1 MRGLTAKEILGVW
14 EVGQCQMPAER
25 ALTLLSTF
33 CPQTPREDI
42 ERMSIGKRDALLLS
56 FREILFGSQF
66 SATTRC
72 PHCRSILDL
81 GFSSSEVRTNVL
93 DDREET
99 FLVSVGEYEFNCRLP
114 DSRDLLAV
122 MHEPDKDSIANAL
135 FERCVLQEQPH
146 GTAVSLASLPED
158 VSEALVAEIAKR
170 DPQGDIRFNLICPD
184 CSHQWE
190 AIFDIVSF
198 AWNEISAWAGRLMR
212 QVHTLALA
220 YGWRELDILSLSP
233 LRRQVYLEMLG
244 E

>member
-14 EVGQCQMPAER
+14 EVGQYQMPAER
-25 ALTLLSTF
+25 ALTLLSTL
-33 CPQTPREDI
+33 CPQTPREDL
-42 ERMSIGKRDALLLS
+42 ERLSVGKRDALLLS

-66 SATTRC
+66 SGTTRC
-72 PHCRSILDL
+72 PQCGSIIDL
-81 GFSSSEVRTNVL
+81 GFSSSEVRTNAL
-93 DDREET
+93 DERAEA
-99 FLVSVGEYEFNCRLP
+99 FSVSVGEYEFDCRLP

-122 MHEPDKDSIANAL
+122 MHEQDQESIANAL
-135 FERCVLQEQPH
+135 FEHCVLQKQFH
-146 GTAVSLASLPED
+146 GAAVSLASLPED
-158 VSEALVAEIAKR
+158 VSEAVVAEIAKR
-170 DPQGDIRFNLICPD
+170 DPQGDICFNLVCPD

-198 AWNEISAWAGRLMR
+198 VWNEICAWAGRLMR

-220 YGWRELDILSLSP
+220 YGWREFDILSLGP